1 MVFIGLLVV
10 ATLAVVALLMYV
22 LTSMNWRSRF

>member
-1 MVFIGLLVV
+1 MVFIGFLVV

-22 LTSMNWRSRF
+22 LTSMNWRSRY